1 VVLRKGYG
9 LGAQAM
15 AAGSFHSPMFTIG
28 WPSSEFGAMGLEGSV
43 RLGYRKE
50 LEAIEDPDERQ
61 AAFEKMVAKAYEHGK
76 GMNMASFLEID
87 AVIDPAETRRWV
99 IRGLESSPAESRQ
112 GYDRSDRFIDAW

>member
-1 VVLRKGYG
+1 
-9 LGAQAM
+9 M

-43 RLGYRKE
+43 RLGFRKE
-50 LEAIEDPDERQ
+50 LEAIADPNERQ
-61 AAFEKMVAKAYEHGK
+61 AAFENMVARAYQHGK

-99 IRGLESSPAESRQ
+99 IRGLESAPPEALV
-112 GYDRSDRFIDAW
+112 GYDRSDRFIDTW